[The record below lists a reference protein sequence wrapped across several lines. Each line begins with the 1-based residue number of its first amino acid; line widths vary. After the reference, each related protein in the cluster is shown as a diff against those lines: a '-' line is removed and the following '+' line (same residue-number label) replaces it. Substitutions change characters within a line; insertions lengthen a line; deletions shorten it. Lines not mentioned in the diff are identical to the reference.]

1 MPPTGRRTA
10 GRSPATSCGRRWA
23 SAPPAPSGCLPPWP
37 PSHPPTAHRQASP
50 SRSPPGW
57 PWRPTPASGRR
68 CPRSPPTAPSRT
80 ATMGRGGSLGLL
92 VAVTLLAL
100 LVAPHA
106 APALQH
112 GGVGGLLRHAPDLL
126 PQLPKLGPPGRG
138 AAGRP
143 LAARRVVAY
152 ALAQRNKPYR
162 WGHEGPDGF
171 DCSGLAWAA
180 WRSAGLAWPR
190 LTADGQWRRGP
201 RVHGRP
207 RPGDLVFFHT
217 RRMQ

>member
-1 MPPTGRRTA
+1 
-10 GRSPATSCGRRWA
+10 
-23 SAPPAPSGCLPPWP
+23 
-37 PSHPPTAHRQASP
+37 
-50 SRSPPGW
+50 
-57 PWRPTPASGRR
+57 
-68 CPRSPPTAPSRT
+68 
-80 ATMGRGGSLGLL
+80 MGRGGSLGLL

-106 APALQH
+106 APALEQA
-112 GGVGGLLRHAPDLL
+112 GVGGLLRHAPGLL

-138 AAGRP
+138 AAERP
-143 LAARRVVAY
+143 VAARRVVAY

-162 WGHEGPDGF
+162 WGHEGPDSF

-180 WRSAGLAWPR
+180 WRAAGLGWPR

-217 RRMQ
+217 SRMPPGRAGHVGVYLGGPRMVEAPAPGTQVRVGSTDRPGYLGATRPDGRGGL

>member
-1 MPPTGRRTA
+1 
-10 GRSPATSCGRRWA
+10 
-23 SAPPAPSGCLPPWP
+23 
-37 PSHPPTAHRQASP
+37 
-50 SRSPPGW
+50 
-57 PWRPTPASGRR
+57 
-68 CPRSPPTAPSRT
+68 
-80 ATMGRGGSLGLL
+80 MGRGGGVGLL
-92 VAVTLLAL
+92 VAVTLVAFLA
-100 LVAPHA
+100 APHA
-106 APALQH
+106 APALEQ
-112 GGVGGLLRHAPDLL
+112 GGVGRLLRQLPGL
-126 PQLPKLGPPGRG
+126 PQLPKLQPPGRG

-152 ALAQRNKPYR
+152 ALAQRNKSYR

-180 WRSAGLAWPR
+180 WRSAGLRWPR

-217 RRMQ
+217 RRMPEGHAGHVGVYLGDRRMVEAPAPGARVRVGSTNRPGYLGATRPGARGGS

>member
-1 MPPTGRRTA
+1 
-10 GRSPATSCGRRWA
+10 
-23 SAPPAPSGCLPPWP
+23 
-37 PSHPPTAHRQASP
+37 
-50 SRSPPGW
+50 
-57 PWRPTPASGRR
+57 
-68 CPRSPPTAPSRT
+68 
-80 ATMGRGGSLGLL
+80 MGRGGGLGLL

-106 APALQH
+106 APALQQ

-126 PQLPKLGPPGRG
+126 PQLPRLRQPDSDG
-138 AAGRP
+138 AGGRP
-143 LAARRVVAY
+143 LAAHRAVAY

-162 WGHEGPDGF
+162 WGHHGPNAF

-180 WRSAGLAWPR
+180 WRAAGLQWPR

-207 RPGDLVFFHT
+207 GPGDLVFFHT
-217 RRMQ
+217 RRMPPGHAGHVGVYLGDRQMVEAPAPGARVRIGSTNRPGYLGATRPGARGRS

>member
-1 MPPTGRRTA
+1 
-10 GRSPATSCGRRWA
+10 
-23 SAPPAPSGCLPPWP
+23 
-37 PSHPPTAHRQASP
+37 
-50 SRSPPGW
+50 
-57 PWRPTPASGRR
+57 
-68 CPRSPPTAPSRT
+68 
-80 ATMGRGGSLGLL
+80 MGRGGSLGLL
-92 VAVTLLAL
+92 VAVTLLAV

-106 APALQH
+106 APALEQA
-112 GGVGGLLRHAPDLL
+112 GVGGLLRHAPRLL
-126 PQLPKLGPPGRG
+126 PQLPKLQPPDRG
-138 AAGRP
+138 AAGGWP

-180 WRSAGLAWPR
+180 WRAAGLPWPR

-201 RVHGRP
+201 RVRGGP

-217 RRMQ
+217 RRMPKGRAGHVGVYLGDRRMVEAPAPGARVRVGSTDRPGYLGATRPDGRGGS